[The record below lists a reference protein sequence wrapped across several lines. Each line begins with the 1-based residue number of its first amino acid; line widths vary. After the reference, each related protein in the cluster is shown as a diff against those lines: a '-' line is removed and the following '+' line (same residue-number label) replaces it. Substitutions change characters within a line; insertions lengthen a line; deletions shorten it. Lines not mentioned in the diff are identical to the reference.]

1 MSQTDHVGTCVLFGV
16 GETGFYS
23 TLLDKYLDALS
34 LNLKQLLHVLWF
46 VWPVQI
52 KDLLSWVLAEK
63 FGENWVLE
71 KVFVLVEAELEVK
84 AFENGQNGELLQKLM
99 GLIVGYDLGKLTIAF
114 RMSIIS
120 PFAVDAFGFKV
131 SVMYVF
137 GNFFDETSGDEEN
150 TFGIN
155 FGESIEKGSGVSD
168 LLGIESGLIEHSVGL
183 DLLHNDWSNV
193 LATVRMSLINFVDGV
208 FKYFLQVF

>member
-1 MSQTDHVGTCVLFGV
+1 M
-16 GETGFYS
+16 
-23 TLLDKYLDALS
+23 
-34 LNLKQLLHVLWF
+34 
-46 VWPVQI
+46 
-52 KDLLSWVLAEK
+52 
-63 FGENWVLE
+63 
-71 KVFVLVEAELEVK
+71 K

-99 GLIVGYDLGKLTIAF
+99 GLIVGYDLGKLTIAL
-114 RMSIIS
+114 RMSIIG

-137 GNFFDETSGDEEN
+137 GNFFDKTSGDEED

-155 FGESIEKGSGVSD
+155 FGKSIEKCSGISD

-183 DLLHNDWSNV
+183 DLLHNDGSDM

-208 FKYFLQVF
+208 LKYFLQVF